1 MATLEEQVQGLT
13 GLTITGSS
21 APTQDEL
28 TQFLRDGVID
38 VTNKTILIN
47 PSDIFHF
54 QRSTSSDSQGVSVG
68 GSKII
73 SVLREAGADG
83 SSDGS
88 TAWRDCRQIPAN
100 LQSRVVDIDS
110 LEYAS
115 KFNPVYTLENSNTV
129 NVYPVPSANNAMKV
143 YYVNEEPRDITNN
156 ANLLFSHSNIKY
168 FPNDKVYLVVIY
180 ASIKTLENAMSA
192 KGIPTV
198 ASDSTGVE
206 LTSVTQL
213 DGENTVDDFDGNA
226 IEVDQWW
233 STAAHLIEGEEDP
246 ELAMSHVQKIQTYIQ
261 AYTAQLQGNTTD
273 YAWMQA
279 RHEILLAQ
287 YFRAFQIPQQSTGE
301 QQ

>member
-1 MATLEEQVQGLT
+1 MATFHIQVEGLT
-13 GLTITGSS
+13 GLDIDGSS
-21 APTQDEL
+21 SPTQDEL

-38 VTNKTILIN
+38 VTNKTIAST
-47 PSDIFHF
+47 PSELFNF

-68 GSKII
+68 GATII
-73 SVLREAGADG
+73 SVLREANADG

-88 TAWRDCRQIPAN
+88 TAWRECRQIPAS
-100 LQSRVVDIDS
+100 LQSRVVDINS
-110 LEYAS
+110 LQYAS
-115 KFNPVYTLENSNTV
+115 KFNPVYVLENSNTI
-129 NVYPVPSANNAMKV
+129 NVYPVPSSNNAIKV

-156 ANLLFSHSNIKY
+156 ANLNHSHENIKY
-168 FPNDKVYLVVIY
+168 FPNDKVYLVVVY
-180 ASIKTLENAMSA
+180 ASIKALENAMSA
-192 KGIPTV
+192 KGIPVV

-246 ELAMSHVQKIQTYIQ
+246 ELAISHVQKIQTYIQ
-261 AYTAQLQGNTTD
+261 AYTAQLQGNSQD

-287 YFRAFQIPQQSTGE
+287 YIRAFSVSQPQEGAE
-301 QQ
+301 